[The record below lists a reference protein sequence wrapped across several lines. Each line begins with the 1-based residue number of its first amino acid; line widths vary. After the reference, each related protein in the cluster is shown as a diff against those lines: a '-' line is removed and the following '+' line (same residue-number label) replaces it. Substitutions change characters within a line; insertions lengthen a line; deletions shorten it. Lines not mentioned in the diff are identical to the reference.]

1 MILFFKNFRDTAM
14 DILSG
19 TDYGKNLMKRTMI
32 LEVGLSGNVSVLDE
46 DIVHR
51 QKLKPLNKFE
61 KWLVAPYV
69 EELKVIHKDAWK
81 HAIKD
86 VLGEEI

>member
-1 MILFFKNFRDTAM
+1 MLFFQNFRDTTM
-14 DILSG
+14 DVIYD
-19 TDYGKNLMKRTMI
+19 TKYGKNLMKRTMI
-32 LEVGLSGNVSVLDE
+32 LEVGLTGHISLLDKE
-46 DIVHR
+46 AGKS

-69 EELKVIHKDAWK
+69 KQLKMIHQDAWK

-86 VLGEEI
+86 ILGEDI